1 MVGITASDHLP
12 SIRVRRQA
20 EFLHGVWPLAALD
33 FFAGVGECLAGDQVE
48 WSLYRLDLFV
58 DVQGWD
64 LHGDDHHQFGCRAER
79 RDLHEHDGDF
89 GGFEPGRL
97 IPKTVCARILPV

>member
-20 EFLHGVWPLAALD
+20 EFLHGVGPLAALD

-64 LHGDDHHQFGCRAER
+64 LHGWAGPNRWSTWTTTKGSAH
-79 RDLHEHDGDF
+79 
-89 GGFEPGRL
+89 
-97 IPKTVCARILPV
+97 